1 MEKSKEEIKKRIEAL
16 RKEIDKNRYFYHV
29 LDKPRVSDAV
39 DDSLKRELS
48 KLEEQYPEFVT
59 PDSPTQRV
67 GGKALSKFKKVY
79 HEVPMLSLN
88 DAFSQDDLKA
98 WEERLIK
105 LVGENKIRN
114 SGYYCELK
122 MDGLAVTLIY
132 KNGVFSTG
140 ATRGDGIVGEDVT
153 ANLKT
158 IQSIPLKLH
167 GGEKYPTLE
176 VRGEAYLPKKD
187 FEKLNEE
194 QKKKGG
200 PIFANPRN
208 IAAGSIRQ
216 LDPKVTASRNLKFMM
231 YAIVSDIGLEKHSQE
246 HELAQKLGFKVG
258 EHNKFCKN
266 LDEVFA
272 FLKHW
277 EKARKK
283 LDYLTDGVVITLN
296 DKKVFEQ
303 LGVVGKA
310 PRGQIA
316 YKFAAEEATSQVKDI
331 IVQIGRTGKLT
342 PVAVLEPTPLAG
354 SIVSRATLH
363 NADEIRRKDIRIGD
377 EVIIRKAGDVI
388 PEVVEPIKRMRTGK
402 EKEFHMPQRCPVCG
416 GKVIH
421 REGEVDVYCA
431 DKNCAIRQRRQIE
444 HFVSKGAFE
453 ILGLGP
459 KIIEKLIEE
468 GLIKDAA
475 DIFNLK
481 VEDIKSL
488 ERFADKSAQNL
499 IDSINEKKEIEL
511 DRFIYAL
518 GIRHVGSLVA
528 QDMAKQYGTLEEFLK
543 TNKEE
548 LDRMYGVGEKVAQ
561 SVSEYLADRKNI
573 EFINKL
579 KKFGVKVKSY
589 RSSVTKNKL
598 KGKLFVV
605 TGTLETM
612 TREEAHKKITQFGG
626 EFSSDVSS
634 RTDYLIVGEE
644 PGSKL
649 ERAKKLGI
657 KQISE
662 QEFLEMLK

>member
-1 MEKSKEEIKKRIEAL
+1 MDSNVAKKRIEVL
-16 RKEIDKNRYFYHV
+16 RKEIDKNRYLYHV

-48 KLEEQYPEFVT
+48 ELEKQYPEFVT
-59 PDSPTQRV
+59 PTSPTQRV
-67 GGKALSKFKKVY
+67 GGKALGKFKKIR
-79 HEVPMLSLN
+79 HEIPMLSLN
-88 DAFSQDDLKA
+88 DAFSKDDLKA
-98 WEERLIK
+98 WEARLVKLAGEGKIK
-105 LVGENKIRN
+105 N
-114 SGYYCELK
+114 SGYYVELK

-132 KNGVFSTG
+132 KNGSFAVG
-140 ATRGDGIVGEDVT
+140 ATRGDGIVGENIT

-167 GGEKYPTLE
+167 GGGKYPTLE
-176 VRGEAYLPKKD
+176 VRGETYLPKKD

-200 PIFANPRN
+200 PAFANPRN

-216 LDPKVTASRNLKFMM
+216 LDPKITASRNLKFMM
-231 YAIVSDIGLEKHSQE
+231 YAIATKGELEKHSQE
-246 HELAQKLGFKVG
+246 HELAQKLGLRVG
-258 EHNKFCKN
+258 EHNEFCRN
-266 LDEVFA
+266 LDEVFS

-277 EKARKK
+277 GNARKK
-283 LDYLTDGVVITLN
+283 LAYLTDGVVITLN

-316 YKFAAEEATSQVKDI
+316 YKFAAEEGTSQIKDI
-331 IVQIGRTGKLT
+331 IVQVGRTGKLT
-342 PVAVLEPTPLAG
+342 PVAVLEPTPVAG
-354 SIVSRATLH
+354 STISRATLH
-363 NADEIRRKDIRIGD
+363 NADEIRRRDIKIGD

-402 EKEFHMPQRCPVCG
+402 EKEFKMPQTCPICG
-416 GKVIH
+416 GKVIKH
-421 REGEVDVYCA
+421 EGEVDTYCA
-431 DKNCAIRQRRQIE
+431 DKNCATRQRRSIE

-459 KIIEKLIEE
+459 KILEKLIEE

-475 DIFNLK
+475 DIFDLK
-481 VEDIKSL
+481 VGDLEPL

-499 IDSINEKKEIEL
+499 IDSIDEKKEIDL

-561 SVSEYLADRKNI
+561 SVSEYVADRKNI
-573 EFINKL
+573 DFISKL

-589 RSSVTKNKL
+589 RSTVIKDKL

-605 TGTLETM
+605 TGSLETM
-612 TREEAHKKITQFGG
+612 TREEAHKRIVQYGG
-626 EFSSDVSS
+626 EFSSDVSAH
-634 RTDYLIVGEE
+634 TNYLIVGEE

-649 ERAKKLGI
+649 DRAKKFGV

-662 QEFLEMLK
+662 KEFLEMTK